1 MNTNKIIITGIAGAV
16 ISFIVSNIF
25 YNYLFKTYFDSNT
38 YPTDFSTIKWWA
50 SLTST
55 LLWGFLFAYILEQAK
70 AASIKSGAM
79 IAGIVGLIIAANFDL
94 GFYSVGVIYTDL
106 TVIAADVLLTGFIA
120 TVIGATIVYVGGKV
134 KTAA

>member
-1 MNTNKIIITGIAGAV
+1 MR
-16 ISFIVSNIF
+16 F
-25 YNYLFKTYFDSNT
+25 
-38 YPTDFSTIKWWA
+38 
-50 SLTST
+50 
-55 LLWGFLFAYILEQAK
+55 FLFAYILEQAK

-94 GFYSVGVIYTDL
+94 GFYSVGVIYKDL